1 MAITIDY
8 SASPGAVLNAAYM
21 TGKNKYQQAQ
31 QAAML
36 PFVRDRQQFQRQAY
50 LYDLA
55 WQHRQQL
62 AAQQKQLAAQQMV
75 PVGPQELRPTAIPST
90 TSRSMPSTE
99 QTTGQGGRA
108 TQSHSRM
115 SKQANR
121 SLRESCRKGNV
132 KRVP

>member
-8 SASPGAVLNAAYM
+8 SASPGAVLNAAYLSR
-21 TGKNKYQQAQ
+21 KNKYQQAQ

-50 LYDLA
+50 LSDLA
-55 WQHRQQL
+55 WQHQQQL
-62 AAQQKQLAAQQMV
+62 ACQQMV
-75 PVGPQELRPTAIPST
+75 PWDRGTCLTAILST

-121 SLRESCRKGNV
+121 SLRELCRKGNV

>member
-21 TGKNKYQQAQ
+21 AGKKVRLRDQ

-55 WQHRQQL
+55 WQHQQEAHDSSSMGMQENQQGFQHGMQQERMGYENERLGTQLGVQDLWRRQ
-62 AAQQKQLAAQQMV
+62 
-75 PVGPQELRPTAIPST
+75 E
-90 TSRSMPSTE
+90 RSDK
-99 QTTGQGGRA
+99 A
-108 TQSHSRM
+108 
-115 SKQANR
+115 
-121 SLRESCRKGNV
+121 
-132 KRVP
+132 